1 MINIINRILD
11 FTFNGGFPNFIGGA
25 LLFLILLGI
34 VSDVLTSLFEH
45 IAVILRGWP
54 QVDESS
60 DDDTDT
66 DDDEDELTNE

>member
-11 FTFNGGFPNFIGGA
+11 FAFNGGFPHFIGGA

-54 QVDESS
+54 DKEDNS
-60 DDDTDT
+60 DDST
-66 DDDEDELTNE
+66 DDEEELTNE